1 MKEEFT
7 EYNEAI
13 SSELIEQLRL
23 REEYTNQLLVRH
35 HFIATLER
43 LEDQREL
50 LRNNKKKFV
59 KTTKDKNNMVKYNFL
74 WYFMIS

>member
-13 SSELIEQLRL
+13 SSELIQQLRL
-23 REEYTNQLLVRH
+23 REEYTNQSLVRH
-35 HFIATLER
+35 RFIATLEQ

-50 LRNNKKKFV
+50 HQSSKKKSI
-59 KTTKDKNNMVKYNFL
+59 KTSKNKNNRVKY
-74 WYFMIS
+74 SVA